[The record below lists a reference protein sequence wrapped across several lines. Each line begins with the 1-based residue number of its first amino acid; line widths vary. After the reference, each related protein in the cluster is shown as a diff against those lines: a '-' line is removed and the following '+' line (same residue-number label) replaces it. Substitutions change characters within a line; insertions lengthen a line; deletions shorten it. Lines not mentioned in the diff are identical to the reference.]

1 MFTVAPAAPVR
12 RSETAPSCYTCCLC
26 RDMAFLPTPNIR
38 TLAHLHTTQPV
49 FLQAAHGI
57 TPSSVVHGGQSDFLV
72 FETKNP
78 ST

>member
-1 MFTVAPAAPVR
+1 
-12 RSETAPSCYTCCLC
+12 
-26 RDMAFLPTPNIR
+26 MAFLPTPNIR